1 MLIILKN
8 LGIVGAGSNCPA
20 RQPAS
25 IMTLPSAIR
34 LFAAAVLACATV
46 GSACAT
52 DLVRTIAAVKP
63 SVVGIGTFLPTRSP
77 AVNFVGTG
85 FVVADGL
92 SVVTNAHCVP
102 AVLDSEKHEAFGI
115 VVAKGDGVE
124 FRPVLGTEI
133 DREHD
138 LALLRLGGA
147 PLPALTVGDSAAAA
161 EGQQL
166 AFTGFPLGMVLGL
179 HPVTHHALLAA
190 ITPIVMPALS
200 SGRLDARTI
209 AQLHKAP
216 LAIFQLD
223 GTAYPGN
230 SGSPLYDPDTGVV
243 LGVINMVLVKG
254 LKETA
259 LSQPSGITYAVP
271 SRYIRDLLQRKS
283 P

>member
-1 MLIILKN
+1 MKLL
-8 LGIVGAGSNCPA
+8 PA
-20 RQPAS
+20 
-25 IMTLPSAIR
+25 L
-34 LFAAAVLACATV
+34 LFAAALALSPA
-46 GSACAT
+46 GAPAGE
-52 DLVRTIAAVKP
+52 LVRTIAAVKP
-63 SVVGIGTFLPTRSP
+63 SVVGIGTRLPTRSP
-77 AVNFVGTG
+77 AIAFVGTG

-102 AVLDSEKHEAFGI
+102 AVLDSANKETFGI
-115 VVAKGDGVE
+115 VLAKGDGVE
-124 FRPVLGTEI
+124 FRPVLNTEL

-138 LALLRLGGA
+138 LALLRLGGS

-179 HPVTHHALLAA
+179 HPVTHRALLAA
-190 ITPIVMPALS
+190 ITPIVMPAL
-200 SGRLDARTI
+200 GARRLDVRTI
-209 AQLHKAP
+209 AQLQKPP

-230 SGSPLYDPDTGVV
+230 SGSPLYDPETGVV

-254 LKETA
+254 LKESA
-259 LSQPSGITYAVP
+259 LTQPSGIAYAVP
-271 SRYIRDLLQRKS
+271 SRYVRDLMQRKS